1 MIKEGLFVPPK
12 STYCHKSHN
21 IIIKRSKIKVNY
33 FQSEFRRIVFRIGLY
48 IPYLSIN
55 FFVFFFLFNGI
66 I

>member
-48 IPYLSIN
+48 LIFP
-55 FFVFFFLFNGI
+55 
-66 I
+66 